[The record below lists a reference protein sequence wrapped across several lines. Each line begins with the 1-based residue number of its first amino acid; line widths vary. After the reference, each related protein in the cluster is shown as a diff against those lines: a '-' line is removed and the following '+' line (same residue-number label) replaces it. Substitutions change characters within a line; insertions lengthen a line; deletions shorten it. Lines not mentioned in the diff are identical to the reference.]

1 MNLTTK
7 LILTVFIL
15 IAFKIN
21 AAEFKNKDNP
31 TVQEV
36 VEKSSESE
44 TPRQSDTQ
52 TAEDLAMEFLDE
64 VGLTEG
70 ENGDLFVAVGSAVL
84 PEEDPATNPDFLMM
98 REMKAKEA
106 ALEAKRTFIEY
117 IRTEISATDMV
128 YLPSTP
134 LGTEFDNKKDQ
145 VEGKVN
151 DALRKYKKALRNL
164 DKAEHKKI
172 EV

>member
-1 MNLTTK
+1 MNLTIK

-70 ENGDLFVAVGSAVL
+70 ENGDLF
-84 PEEDPATNPDFLMM
+84 ATIKP
-98 REMKAKEA
+98 K
-106 ALEAKRTFIEY
+106 
-117 IRTEISATDMV
+117 EISKFFIDNFKETIH
-128 YLPSTP
+128 PSQ
-134 LGTEFDNKKDQ
+134 LDLKK
-145 VEGKVN
+145 E
-151 DALRKYKKALRNL
+151 RI
-164 DKAEHKKI
+164 KI
-172 EV
+172 

>member
-1 MNLTTK
+1 MNLITK
-7 LILTVFIL
+7 LVVTVLIL

-36 VEKSSESE
+36 VEKTTESE
-44 TPRQSDTQ
+44 TSRHSDSQ

-98 REMKAKEA
+98 REMKAKGRVCNDSFIWPSGGSATSGLGRMEA
-106 ALEAKRTFIEY
+106 AAMVFGVFWSSSNQKGRTLK
-117 IRTEISATDMV
+117 ISCSNFMCIW
-128 YLPSTP
+128 
-134 LGTEFDNKKDQ
+134 
-145 VEGKVN
+145 
-151 DALRKYKKALRNL
+151 RNAML
-164 DKAEHKKI
+164 
-172 EV
+172 